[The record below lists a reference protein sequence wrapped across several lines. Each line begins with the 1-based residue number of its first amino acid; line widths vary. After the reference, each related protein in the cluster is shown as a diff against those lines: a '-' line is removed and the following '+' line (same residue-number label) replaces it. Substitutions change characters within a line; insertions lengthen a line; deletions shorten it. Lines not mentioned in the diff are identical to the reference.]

1 MVINHK
7 LGEEI
12 IMTDIKLAD
21 VTIHID
27 KDTDSD
33 TRTAVETALRQINGV
48 ISVHMPSDEPHLV
61 VVEYNPDA
69 TASSHLLTMVKEVA
83 GHAELIGL

>member
-1 MVINHK
+1 MS
-7 LGEEI
+7 
-12 IMTDIKLAD
+12 DITLVD

-27 KDTDSD
+27 KDTDAA
-33 TRTAVETALRQINGV
+33 TRQKVEAALRGIDGV
-48 ISVHMPSDEPHLV
+48 VSVHMPEGETHLV

-69 TASSHLLTMVKEVA
+69 TKSTVLLAAVREIA

>member
-1 MVINHK
+1 MEDVK
-7 LGEEI
+7 LV
-12 IMTDIKLAD
+12 D

-27 KDTDSD
+27 KDTDD
-33 TRTAVETALRQINGV
+33 ATRAEVEKVLRGTAGV
-48 ISVHMPSDEPHLV
+48 ISVHMPEEERHLI

-69 TASSHLLTMVKEVA
+69 TKSMDLLKAAETVA

>member
-1 MVINHK
+1 MAMK
-7 LGEEI
+7 
-12 IMTDIKLAD
+12 DIKLVD

-27 KDTDSD
+27 KDTNDE
-33 TRTAVETALRQINGV
+33 TRTEVEKALRGIEGV
-48 ISVHMPSDEPHLV
+48 VSVHMPVEERHLI

-69 TASSHLLTMVKEVA
+69 TKSMDLLKVVQPLT

>member
-1 MVINHK
+1 MK
-7 LGEEI
+7 
-12 IMTDIKLAD
+12 DIQLVD

-27 KDTDSD
+27 RDTDD
-33 TRTAVETALRQINGV
+33 TTRREVENALRGIDGV
-48 ISVHMPSDEPHLV
+48 ISVHMPEDERHLI

-69 TASSHLLTMVKEVA
+69 TKSLDLLNAVQAVA

>member
-1 MVINHK
+1 MK
-7 LGEEI
+7 
-12 IMTDIKLAD
+12 DIQLVD

-27 KDTDSD
+27 RDTDD
-33 TRTAVETALRQINGV
+33 TTRREVENALRGIDGV
-48 ISVHMPSDEPHLV
+48 ISVHMPEDERHLI

-69 TASSHLLTMVKEVA
+69 TKSLELLNAVQAVA

>member
-1 MVINHK
+1 MS
-7 LGEEI
+7 
-12 IMTDIKLAD
+12 DIKLVD

-27 KDTDSD
+27 KDTDASIRD
-33 TRTAVETALRQINGV
+33 KVESGLRGIDGV
-48 ISVHMPSDEPHLV
+48 ISVHMPENEPHLV

-69 TASSHLLTMVKEVA
+69 AKSTALLESVQKVA